1 MSESLVMRNRKVI
14 LDTNIW
20 ISFLI
25 SRNLNSLDKHLI
37 NRSITL
43 IFSEELLQEFISV
56 AKRPKFKKYFSDND
70 INELLRLFDIYGKF
84 VNVVSEINGCRD
96 KKDNFLLNL
105 AIDSNADYLV
115 TGDGDLLDIKKINNT
130 EIIKINKFLEI
141 I

>member
-1 MSESLVMRNRKVI
+1 MRNRKVI